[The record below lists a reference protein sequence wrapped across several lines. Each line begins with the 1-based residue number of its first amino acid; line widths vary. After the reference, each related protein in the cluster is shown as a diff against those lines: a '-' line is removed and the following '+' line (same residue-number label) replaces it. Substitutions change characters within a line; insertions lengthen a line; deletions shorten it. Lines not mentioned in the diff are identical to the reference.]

1 MVIIMF
7 ENMENLKIVSSL
19 RQHSKKNSKIEART
33 ANGFVIRLSGA
44 VRYDFEDKSITVNAG
59 EMIFIP
65 QGTSYEYTT
74 LSEKSLYTS
83 INFKADIEN
92 SEVKLYSMDNFYESE
107 YITDKFSDMWKFGTY
122 SDKYKCL
129 SMFYNLVSYVSNI
142 EHLDYSQKKK
152 FHIIEP
158 AVDYLKKHIYAPSL
172 TADELHLMCGIS
184 DTYFRKIFISRFGTT
199 PQNYIISKR
208 ISHAKSIIESGDFE
222 TVKEVAYLVGYS
234 DPLYFS
240 KVFRKVYGISPSQ
253 VNKSSQI

>member
-1 MVIIMF
+1 MVMIVF

-19 RQHSKKNSKIEART
+19 RQNSKKNSKIESRSSH
-33 ANGFVIRLSGA
+33 GFLIRLSGA

-65 QGTSYEYTT
+65 QGTNYEYTT

-83 INFKADIEN
+83 INFRADIEN
-92 SEVKLYSMDNFYESE
+92 AEVRLYSMDSFCEAE
-107 YITDKFSDMWKFGTY
+107 YINDKFSDIWKFGTY

-129 SMFYNLVSYVSNI
+129 AMFYNLVSYVSNI

-152 FHIIEP
+152 LHIIEP
-158 AVDYLKKHIYAPSL
+158 AVDYLKKHIYDPLL
-172 TADELHLMCGIS
+172 TADKLHLMCGIS

-199 PQNYIISKR
+199 PQKYIISKR

-222 TVKEVAYLVGYS
+222 TVKEVAYFVGYR
-234 DPLYFS
+234 DPLYFG
-240 KVFRKVYGISPSQ
+240 KVFRKTYGMSPTQ
-253 VNKSSQI
+253 VNKQSS

>member
-1 MVIIMF
+1 MF

-19 RQHSKKNSKIEART
+19 HQHSKKNSKIESRSGH
-33 ANGFVIRLSGA
+33 GFVIRLSGA

-65 QGTSYEYTT
+65 RGTCYEYTT

-83 INFKADIEN
+83 INFTADIDN
-92 SEVKLYSMDNFYESE
+92 AVVRLYSMDNFCEAE
-107 YITDKFSDMWKFGTY
+107 YINEKFSDMWKFGTY

-129 SMFYNLVSYVSNI
+129 SMFYSLVAYVSDI

-158 AVDYLKKHIYAPSL
+158 AVDYLKKHIYDLSL
-172 TADELHLMCGIS
+172 TAEKLHLMCGIS
-184 DTYFRKIFISRFGTT
+184 DTYFRRIFISRFRTT
-199 PQNYIISKR
+199 PQSYIISKR

-222 TVKEVAYLVGYS
+222 TIKEVAYMVGYS

-240 KVFRKVYGISPSQ
+240 KVFRKIYGISPSQ
-253 VNKSSQI
+253 VNRSREI